1 MYLFQATKLD
11 LELTILHS
19 QFFIQPFW
27 LETKQSFLTS
37 AEDLQH
43 FGYSPLEQLILF

>member
-19 QFFIQPFW
+19 QTRYAW
-27 LETKQSFLTS
+27 LETKQSFLTL
-37 AEDLQH
+37 AEDLQY